1 MISSMTGYARQ
12 IKETDRG
19 ELTWALRSLNQRSLD
34 IHINLPDKFRPV
46 EAQCRRKL
54 NESFE
59 RGRIDA
65 SLLFNRVSAE
75 SEPDLLDQSVLTSL
89 FAHAEEVQKHRPDAA
104 ALSIAEVLRWP
115 GVICIDEEP
124 DEAFYELTLQL
135 LDESIEEL
143 TMYRRRE
150 GNQVKE
156 ILQDKLKLFK
166 SSCDES
172 KNLVP
177 EAQQSLRERF
187 KEKLEDLDVEV
198 DPGRLEQEIG
208 LALTKLD
215 VAEEIDRIDLH
226 VAEFERVL
234 AEDSVVGKRLG
245 YLLQELVREVNT
257 LGAKTQYFPLNSLTV
272 DMKVILEQIRE
283 QVQNVE

>member
-12 IKETDRG
+12 IKETDWG

-34 IHINLPDKFRPV
+34 IHINLPDQFRPV
-46 EAQCRRKL
+46 EAQYRRKL

-65 SLLFNRVSAE
+65 SLQFNRVSANLKTN
-75 SEPDLLDQSVLTSL
+75 LLDQSVLTSL
-89 FAHAEEVQKHRPDAA
+89 FAHAEEVQKHSPDAA

-124 DEAFYELTLQL
+124 DETFFELTLQL

-143 TMYRRRE
+143 TMDRRRE
-150 GNQVKE
+150 GGQVEE

-166 SSCDES
+166 SSCNEART
-172 KNLVP
+172 LVP
-177 EAQQSLRERF
+177 EAQQSLRDRF
-187 KEKLEDLDVEV
+187 KEKLEELDIEV
-198 DPGRLEQEIG
+198 DPGRWEQEIG

-226 VAEFERVL
+226 VVEFERVL
-234 AEDSVVGKRLG
+234 AEDLVVGKRLG

-257 LGAKTQYFPLNSLTV
+257 LGAKTQHFPLNSLTV

>member
-34 IHINLPDKFRPV
+34 IHINIPDQFRPV
-46 EAQCRRKL
+46 EAQCRRRL

-65 SLLFNRVSAE
+65 SLLFNQVSIG
-75 SEPDLLDQSVLTSL
+75 SETGLLDQSVLTSL
-89 FAHAEEVQKHRPDAA
+89 FAHAEEVQKRSPYAA

-124 DEAFYELTLQL
+124 DEAFFEFTLQL

-143 TMYRRRE
+143 AMDRRRE
-150 GNQVKE
+150 GGQVEE

-166 SSCDES
+166 SSCDEAR
-172 KNLVP
+172 KLIP
-177 EAQQSLRERF
+177 EAQQSLHERF
-187 KEKLEDLDVEV
+187 KEKLEELDIEV
-198 DPGRLEQEIG
+198 DPGRWEQEIG

-226 VAEFERVL
+226 VVEFERVL

-245 YLLQELVREVNT
+245 FLLQELVREVNT
-257 LGAKTQYFPLNSLTV
+257 LGAKTLYFPLNSLTV

>member
-19 ELTWALRSLNQRSLD
+19 ELIWALRSLNQRSLD
-34 IHINLPDKFRPV
+34 IHINLPDQFRPV
-46 EAQCRRKL
+46 EAKCRRKL

-65 SLLFNRVSAE
+65 SLLFNRVPTG
-75 SEPDLLDQSVLTSL
+75 SETDQLDQSVLTTL
-89 FAHAEEVQKHRPDAA
+89 FARAEEVQNHRPDAA

-124 DEAFYELTLQL
+124 DEAFFELTLQL

-143 TMYRRRE
+143 TMDRRRE
-150 GNQVKE
+150 GDQVEE

-166 SSCDES
+166 TSCDEAR
-172 KNLVP
+172 NLVP

-198 DPGRLEQEIG
+198 DAGRLEQEIG

-226 VAEFERVL
+226 VVEFDRVL

-245 YLLQELVREVNT
+245 FLLQELVREVNT
-257 LGAKTQYFPLNSLTV
+257 LGAKTLYFPLNSLTV

>member
-65 SLLFNRVSAE
+65 SLLFNRAPTH

-89 FAHAEEVQKHRPDAA
+89 FAHAEEVQKHSPDAT

-124 DEAFYELTLQL
+124 DEAFFELTLQL
-135 LDESIEEL
+135 LDESIDEL
-143 TMYRRRE
+143 TMDRRRE
-150 GNQVKE
+150 GEQVEE
-156 ILQDKLKLFK
+156 ILQVKLKLFK
-166 SSCDES
+166 ASCVEAR
-172 KNLVP
+172 NLIP

-245 YLLQELVREVNT
+245 FLLQELVREVNT
-257 LGAKTQYFPLNSLTV
+257 LGSKILYFPLNSLTV

>member
-34 IHINLPDKFRPV
+34 IHINLPDHFRPV

-65 SLLFNRVSAE
+65 SLLFSRVPTG
-75 SEPDLLDQSVLTSL
+75 SETDLLDQAVLTSL
-89 FAHAEEVQKHRPDAA
+89 FARAEEVQKHRPDAA

-124 DEAFYELTLQL
+124 DEAFFELTLQL

-143 TMYRRRE
+143 TMDRRRE
-150 GNQVKE
+150 GDQVEE

-166 SSCDES
+166 SSCDEAR
-172 KNLVP
+172 NLVP

-226 VAEFERVL
+226 VVEFDRVL

-245 YLLQELVREVNT
+245 FLLQELVREVNT
-257 LGAKTQYFPLNSLTV
+257 LGAKTLYFPLNSLTV

>member
-1 MISSMTGYARQ
+1 MISSMTGFARQ

-19 ELTWALRSLNQRSLD
+19 ELNWALRSLNQRSLD
-34 IHINLPDKFRPV
+34 IRINIPDQFRPV
-46 EAQCRRKL
+46 EAQYRRKL

-65 SLLFNRVSAE
+65 SLVFNRVSAG
-75 SEPDLLDQSVLTSL
+75 SETGLLDQAVLTSL
-89 FAHAEEVQKHRPDAA
+89 FAHAEEVQKYSPDAT

-115 GVICIDEEP
+115 GVISIDEEP
-124 DEAFYELTLQL
+124 DEAFFGLTLQL

-143 TMYRRRE
+143 VMDRRRE
-150 GNQVKE
+150 GGQVEE

-166 SSCDES
+166 SSCDEAR
-172 KNLVP
+172 KLIP

-187 KEKLEDLDVEV
+187 KEKLEELNIEV
-198 DPGRLEQEIG
+198 DPGRWEQEIG

-215 VAEEIDRIDLH
+215 VAEEIDRIHLH
-226 VAEFERVL
+226 VVEFERVL
-234 AEDSVVGKRLG
+234 AEDSTVGKRLG
-245 YLLQELVREVNT
+245 FLLQELVREVNT
-257 LGAKTQYFPLNSLTV
+257 LGAKTLYFPLNSLTV